1 MHILERVDEYI
12 EEIKQ
17 TPYVYQL
24 QRAGL
29 DIFKTYISNNGLD
42 IREEDFHQ
50 DLLDKLILVWLPR
63 NKKYLGESEIY
74 QIIYA
79 IHDVMT
85 YIERKSISGEK
96 EDEFEACTILKMYGE
111 AYMRV
116 YKAKYFLQQ
125 ITSDPVVSVNPIVI
139 DLDRYRSRKKK
150 GNYSDIATTYEQA
163 LFEVQECKEG
173 GQIILNK
180 MGQTKIYKL
189 LLEYPAY
196 KYLKKGDILHAV
208 IKRKLFYVYWEL
220 DEIKA
225 YYLPQAMP
233 FLNLS

>member
-24 QRAGL
+24 QRVGVE
-29 DIFKTYISNNGLD
+29 IFKNYINSNGLD
-42 IREEDFHQ
+42 IREEDFHE
-50 DLLDKLILVWLPR
+50 DLLDKLLLVWLPR

-74 QIIYA
+74 QIIYT
-79 IHDVMT
+79 IHDIMT
-85 YIERKSISGEK
+85 YIAHKAEKREQLEPAGEC
-96 EDEFEACTILKMYGE
+96 AILKMYGE

-125 ITSDPVVSVNPIVI
+125 MTSDPVVSVDPVVI
-139 DLDRYRSRKKK
+139 DLDRYRSKKK
-150 GNYSDIATTYEQA
+150 RGSYSDIATTYEQA

-173 GQIILNK
+173 GQIILCK
-180 MGQTKIYKL
+180 MGQTKQYKL